1 RGRARAGRRH
11 RPHRRGRVRDA
22 PGGGPQG
29 DGAALGPRRP
39 RPRDRGRGGA
49 RGPRR
54 AGDRRRRGGLPRR
67 QRPVRRGP
75 GRRRGRRMRAKAAY
89 RLLVGRD
96 SVEVVDIADGET
108 VLLWDLAPTRVP
120 RFARRVREDLNT
132 LPADEFLER
141 WTRVAGPG

>member
-1 RGRARAGRRH
+1 
-11 RPHRRGRVRDA
+11 
-22 PGGGPQG
+22 
-29 DGAALGPRRP
+29 
-39 RPRDRGRGGA
+39 
-49 RGPRR
+49 
-54 AGDRRRRGGLPRR
+54 
-67 QRPVRRGP
+67 
-75 GRRRGRRMRAKAAY
+75 MRAKAAY

-141 WTRVAGPG
+141 WTRVAGSGDV

>member
-1 RGRARAGRRH
+1 
-11 RPHRRGRVRDA
+11 
-22 PGGGPQG
+22 
-29 DGAALGPRRP
+29 
-39 RPRDRGRGGA
+39 
-49 RGPRR
+49 
-54 AGDRRRRGGLPRR
+54 
-67 QRPVRRGP
+67 
-75 GRRRGRRMRAKAAY
+75 MRAKAAY

-141 WTRVAGPG
+141 WTQVAGPGDL